1 MFLCKPNLLHDTL
14 CDYFCYNPTASG
26 FAKLLRDFPEIGE
39 IVFKLGNSQI
49 FVPDNQALYDAMNK
63 LNNPYPDT
71 IQEILLYH
79 LVPSFGQGIQCTL
92 LPGKAVNIQDYMV
105 NDAIILD
112 TFVVYNDNNEKNYV
126 RLINKLLIPEDS
138 PVGATGCTGV
148 VGISAC
154 PVDVGDSGM
163 TGSVDVGMTGPVL
176 DQSGMT
182 GSMDV
187 GMTGMTGM
195 PGPVDLVIPG
205 PVEYHL
211 ESTCQVD
218 QWREINNQQQQNR
231 QIQSYWRGMLK
242 I

>member
-1 MFLCKPNLLHDTL
+1 M
-14 CDYFCYNPTASG
+14 
-26 FAKLLRDFPEIGE
+26 
-39 IVFKLGNSQI
+39 
-49 FVPDNQALYDAMNK
+49 
-63 LNNPYPDT
+63 
-71 IQEILLYH
+71 
-79 LVPSFGQGIQCTL
+79 
-92 LPGKAVNIQDYMV
+92 
-105 NDAIILD
+105 
-112 TFVVYNDNNEKNYV
+112 
-126 RLINKLLIPEDS
+126 
-138 PVGATGCTGV
+138 GATGCTGV